1 MSSTSGE
8 HLACTDIE
16 DYVLGTRQK
25 TDSGQPIV
33 EDSTM
38 DSYGMAVTTSLSM
51 DDAEVAIR
59 SALAEEGFGVLTEID
74 VAATLKAKIDV
85 DRPAYK
91 ILGACNPHLAN
102 QALNHDEAI
111 GLLLPCNVILS
122 DSPDGVIV
130 AAVDPKVMLG
140 IAGDS
145 PDMMEVAGEARTRL
159 ERAIATLPVLS

>member
-1 MSSTSGE
+1 MHAPGE

-16 DYVLGTRQK
+16 DYARARPRPTERTQ
-25 TDSGQPIV
+25 SIA
-33 EDSTM
+33 EDDTM
-38 DSYGMAVTTSLSM
+38 DDYGMSVTTAMSM
-51 DDAEVAIR
+51 EDAEAAIR
-59 SALAEEGFGVLTEID
+59 SALADEGFGVLTEID
-74 VAATLKAKIDV
+74 VAATLKTKIDV

-111 GLLLPCNVILS
+111 GLLLPCNVVLAAK
-122 DSPDGVIV
+122 PAGTVV

-145 PDMMEVAGEARTRL
+145 AEMMELAGEARAAL
-159 ERAIATLPVLS
+159 KRAIATLPVLA